1 MVRRCVSCKLKK
13 NYKTLC
19 LQCRVC
25 DDFYHRT
32 CLNFNLETFYSVRDK
47 WECQSCTVNF
57 VGSKCIDCGSEDVY
71 IKKSAVPVGGT
82 APDWYCMNCLF
93 PPMAVHDIFN
103 PSIIEYDPI
112 NIEGNVGSVIQDKPT
127 LHKGLKLG
135 HLNIRK
141 LDKYIDQ
148 LRLILDTYKFD
159 VFACSE
165 TFLDESVPDGFV
177 SIAGYRMLRI
187 DRVREG
193 GGLIIYIAEKYMYS
207 AIDNLVKLP
216 IDVELQSFQ
225 FWCTHIKPIVFT
237 VVYKPPHINT
247 EDFSEPFD
255 SIVNTLRTEFDEIF
269 ILGDFNI
276 DLRKKTAPVNRFK
289 FQTRSCGLVQLIKST
304 TRVNVRSSS

>member
-1 MVRRCVSCKLKK
+1 L
-13 NYKTLC
+13 
-19 LQCRVC
+19 
-25 DDFYHRT
+25 
-32 CLNFNLETFYSVRDK
+32 
-47 WECQSCTVNF
+47 
-57 VGSKCIDCGSEDVY
+57 
-71 IKKSAVPVGGT
+71 
-82 APDWYCMNCLF
+82 
-93 PPMAVHDIFN
+93 N
-103 PSIIEYDPI
+103 PSIIEYDSI
-112 NIEGNVGSVIQDKPT
+112 NKKDNVGLVIQDLPT

-135 HLNIRK
+135 H
-141 LDKYIDQ
+141 KYIDQ
-148 LRLILDTYKFD
+148 LQFILDTYKFD

-177 SIAGYRMLRI
+177 SIAVYRMLRI
-187 DRVREG
+187 DWVREG

-216 IDVELQSFQ
+216 IDVELRSIR
-225 FWCTHIKPIVFT
+225 FWCTHMKPIVFT

-276 DLRKKTAPVNRFK
+276 DLQKKTAPVNRFK

-304 TRVNVRSSS
+304 TQVNVRSSSKIDQIYVSRNENVIQSGKINVGISDHELINCVRKVNRHKFLPKLINTRN